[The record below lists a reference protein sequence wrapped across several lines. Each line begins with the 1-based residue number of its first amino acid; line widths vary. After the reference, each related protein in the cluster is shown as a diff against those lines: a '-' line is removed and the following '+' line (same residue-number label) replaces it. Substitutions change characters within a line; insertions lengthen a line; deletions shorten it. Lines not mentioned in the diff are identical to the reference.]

1 VIAAAPAPR
10 PALAWRWL
18 GRVRHADAVVEMEA
32 IRERVLAGGPGEL
45 LLAEHEPVITL
56 GRGGGAVLASPAALA
71 ARGIEV
77 VRSSRGGAAT
87 YHGPGQLMIYPVVRV
102 RGVVDHL
109 ARIAGAL
116 ADLAAELGVEGAGFR
131 REPAGL
137 WRGDRKLA
145 ACGLHLRRGVAIH
158 GFALDV
164 ATPAEAWRAIVPCGL
179 ADAPVASLADLAPG
193 PVPSVA
199 ELAPRAAAR
208 LVAALGSDLE

>member
-1 VIAAAPAPR
+1 
-10 PALAWRWL
+10 
-18 GRVRHADAVVEMEA
+18 
-32 IRERVLAGGPGEL
+32 
-45 LLAEHEPVITL
+45 
-56 GRGGGAVLASPAALA
+56 
-71 ARGIEV
+71 
-77 VRSSRGGAAT
+77 
-87 YHGPGQLMIYPVVRV
+87 V

-116 ADLAAELGVEGAGFR
+116 ADVAAELGVEGAAFR

-199 ELAPRAAAR
+199 DLAPRVAAR